1 MEGGF
6 PVPPQLSSREL
17 LPNCNVLYL
26 RTFIHFSPSLALH
39 QPPCLILPST
49 ASLITRPAELT
60 LKDLICIS
68 LHCCLL
74 APAALFPSPN
84 CSRLSLSSSLC
95 SPRLLL
101 AGSESQI
108 TASATSPHSLPLP
121 KPLPSAP
128 VSTYLPFLIHSCC
141 LCPESNRILFIL
153 LLCLK
158 HVPCLIHLPHSL
170 TISFQL

>member
-1 MEGGF
+1 MGTASLQEKTLRTPPQLTFLCCHMEGGF
-6 PVPPQLSSREL
+6 PVPPQLSSGEL
-17 LPNCNVLYL
+17 LPNCDVLYL
-26 RTFIHFSPSLALH
+26 RTFIHLSPSLALH

-49 ASLITRPAELT
+49 ASLVTRPAELT

-74 APAALFPSPN
+74 SPAALFPSPS

-95 SPRLLL
+95 SPRFLL
-101 AGSESQI
+101 AGSETQI

-128 VSTYLPFLIHSCC
+128 VLHLP
-141 LCPESNRILFIL
+141 L
-153 LLCLK
+153 LLSTL
-158 HVPCLIHLPHSL
+158 
-170 TISFQL
+170 